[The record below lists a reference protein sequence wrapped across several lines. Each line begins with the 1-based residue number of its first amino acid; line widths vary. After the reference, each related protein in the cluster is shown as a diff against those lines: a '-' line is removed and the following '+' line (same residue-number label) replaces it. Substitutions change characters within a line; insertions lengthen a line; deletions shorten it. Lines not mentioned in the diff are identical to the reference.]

1 MKIPVMENQARNYQI
16 KQRIKFIPLVML
28 EDREID
34 FGEVL
39 MEEREETRSLVAVL
53 GALSG
58 KEHEGWR
65 VAVETMEEFA
75 PMNRVLVTPI
85 QANEQGLVT
94 VFIYLFLEGL
104 FDNFQIVGNSAKKQ
118 FLDKIKE
125 EIILLPSFI
134 F

>member
-39 MEEREETRSLVAVL
+39 MEEREETRSLVVVL